1 MKRVG
6 DLYNSVTNIDDIIE
20 MTNKILSRTR
30 NKKKVEIFEKHKMEH
45 ICNIKRRLDKRDFRF
60 GRYNIFMITDPKAR
74 IVMAEELEDKII
86 NHLIAE
92 YILVKVFE
100 KKHTDSMCATRVGKG
115 TAYALKLL
123 RKYINDI
130 KKEHN
135 NFYVLKVDISKYFY
149 RIDHDVLKQILT
161 EKIKDKD
168 ALNVLYKIIDTTN
181 DSYVNENIQRLKD
194 NRIKYFTNHNLK
206 NKDELIAEIN
216 KIPLYEY
223 NKGVALGNQTSQAF
237 GLIYLY
243 KFNYYLREIL
253 DLKYVIN
260 YMDDFV
266 IFHHDKEYLK
276 HCLKEITRKLNDEY
290 KLDIN
295 INKTKIHNIKNGVEF
310 LGYRF
315 SLKNGKVIAKV
326 KNATKRKFKIRTKEL
341 KLLYD
346 NEFITKKEF
355 NKFIASYK
363 GILMNGNCNDLYYKV
378 MVNKNDRKIL

>member
-100 KKHTDSMCATRVGKG
+100 KKHTDNMCATRVGKG

-149 RIDHDVLKQILT
+149 RIDHDVLKQILN

-243 KFNYYLREIL
+243 KFNHYLREIL
-253 DLKYVIN
+253 NLKYVIN

-295 INKTKIHNIKNGVEF
+295 VNKTKIHNIKNGVEF

-363 GILMNGNCNDLYYKV
+363 GILMNGNCNNLYYKV